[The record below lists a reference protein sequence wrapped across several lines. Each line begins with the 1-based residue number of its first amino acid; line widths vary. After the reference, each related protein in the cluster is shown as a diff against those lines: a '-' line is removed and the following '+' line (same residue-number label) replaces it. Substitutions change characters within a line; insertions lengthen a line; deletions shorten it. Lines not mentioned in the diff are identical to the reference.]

1 MFTSVTTG
9 GEMQTSVK
17 MIWYPED
24 EEDVICPSAV
34 IVNGREYRLVD
45 GEYDEMLAQARRMVD
60 KDNIEKAKERKS
72 RLNKENYHRKKQD
85 PVWWEAK
92 KEYQRKR
99 YQARKA
105 NEQKV

>member
-1 MFTSVTTG
+1 
-9 GEMQTSVK
+9 MQTSVK
-17 MIWYPED
+17 VIWYPED
-24 EEDVICPSAV
+24 EEDDICPSAV

>member
-1 MFTSVTTG
+1 
-9 GEMQTSVK
+9 MQTSVK
-17 MIWYPED
+17 MIWYPEG